1 MAVEWSQWP
10 RRHSRVIDIVVAVML
25 CALATYASKLSDET
39 REQAAMVVRP
49 ASLAVFWLSATAS
62 VALLFRRRFPW
73 PVLVITTGCAL
84 TIGALG
90 FEVSVFSA
98 GAAFVAMYSLG
109 LWSSNLCIAKV
120 APLVAGGA
128 LLVMSFVHHLY
139 PLLTGGRITLIA
151 GIMVA
156 GAFAEAGRS
165 RRNYLAALH
174 ARAELAERTREEEA
188 RQRVGEERLRIARE
202 LHDIVAHHM
211 ALAHAQAS
219 TAAYLLRSQP
229 DQAQEMLD
237 QLAGTTSAAL
247 RELKSTVGLLR
258 EDDSDAPLEP
268 TPGLGQLSELLTSF
282 ERTGLTV
289 SVSITG
295 VPRPLSPGADLTAY
309 RIIQEALT
317 NVTKHASTATA
328 TVRLVYSRLLLT
340 ISVIDDGVLDGPDR
354 AASAEG
360 PRGEQHSDGRD
371 ADGEDPGV
379 NGYGLIGMNE
389 RANSVGG
396 HLRAGRRPGGG
407 FEVTTELPLEPATT
421 PDHED
426 ITP

>member
-1 MAVEWSQWP
+1 MTAEWSQWP
-10 RRHSRVIDIVVAVML
+10 RRHSRVVDVVIAILL
-25 CALATYASKLSDET
+25 CVLATYASRLADHGNG
-39 REQAAMVVRP
+39 QGPVVVRP
-49 ASLAVFWLSATAS
+49 ASMSVFAISATAS
-62 VALLFRRRFPW
+62 LALLLRREFPRA
-73 PVLVITTGCAL
+73 VLVITTVCG
-84 TIGALG
+84 IVIEALG
-90 FEVSVFSA
+90 YEISLLTA
-98 GAAFVAMYSLG
+98 GASFVAMYSIG
-109 LWSSNLCIAKV
+109 YWSKDLRTAKV
-120 APLVAGGA
+120 WPMVAGAA
-128 LLVMSFVHHLY
+128 LLIASFFQHFHPV
-139 PLLTGGRITLIA
+139 LTGGRITLIA
-151 GIMVA
+151 GVLVA

-247 RELKSTVGLLR
+247 RELKATVGLLR

-268 TPGLGQLSELLTSF
+268 TPGLAQLSELLTSF
-282 ERTGLTV
+282 ERTGLTL
-289 SVSITG
+289 SLSITG

-317 NVTKHASTATA
+317 NVTKHAGTAAA
-328 TVRLVYSRLLLT
+328 TVRLVYSRILLT
-340 ISVIDDGVLDGPDR
+340 ISVSDDGGGE
-354 AASAEG
+354 SAEHG
-360 PRGEQHSDGRD
+360 RADRDSEQDSDSQ
-371 ADGEDPGV
+371 
-379 NGYGLIGMNE
+379 GYGLIGMNE
-389 RANSVGG
+389 RAVSVGG
-396 HLRAGRRPGGG
+396 HLRAGRRPDGG
-407 FEVTTELPLEPATT
+407 FEVTTELPLEPPRT

-426 ITP
+426 NS